1 MSDIEDVYPGP
12 NNPEMFEEKMSDTN
26 NAKEST
32 GNERLPEQQCPV
44 RVAEND
50 LIAEQIA
57 RDAEKWSILTVVDGV
72 AITKRNDVAVRD
84 HIDGRL
90 DQDKIATNRTV
101 EAAISAI
108 MKLYPSGY
116 LTTDVGNVIKELEK
130 LRRV

>member
-1 MSDIEDVYPGP
+1 MSDIDDVYPGP
-12 NNPEMFEEKMSDTN
+12 NNPDMFEEKMSDTN

-57 RDAEKWSILTVVDGV
+57 RDARQEAT
-72 AITKRNDVAVRD
+72 NDEGDLSKSAYNALLAFG
-84 HIDGRL
+84 IG
-90 DQDKIATNRTV
+90 QDKIATNRTV
-101 EAAISAI
+101 EAVRHLAMDMNSVFRSASAYQEF
-108 MKLYPSGY
+108 L
-116 LTTDVGNVIKELEK
+116 KELEK